1 MILILKTYFKMMF
14 FLFKTLKFFLLVVI
28 LFFPIFCKKHNP
40 NNFTLITSGYGGIY
54 DGLEADPAKGR
65 ASQIVAARWGI
76 DFYWRGCEY
85 DSDTQW
91 DDMKNNWEAE
101 NNIEDKFGDDWKEK
115 FNKEV
120 NIEYQLEKMRPPQKS
135 ENE

>member
-1 MILILKTYFKMMF
+1 MQKLTIGNFKFMKRNIIIF
-14 FLFKTLKFFLLVVI
+14 VSYLL
-28 LFFPIFCKKHNP
+28 LLASCKKHNP
-40 NNFTLITSGYGGIY
+40 DNFTLITFGYGGIY
-54 DGLEADPAKGR
+54 NGLEADPAKGR

-85 DSDTQW
+85 NSDTQW
-91 DDMKNNWEAE
+91 EDMKNNWEAE
-101 NNIEDKFGDDWKEK
+101 KNIEEKFGDDWKEK

-120 NIEYQLEKMRPPQKS
+120 NIEYQLEKMRPPQQS

>member
-1 MILILKTYFKMMF
+1 MHKQIIIFCLL
-14 FLFKTLKFFLLVVI
+14 LLVS
-28 LFFPIFCKKHNP
+28 CKKRNP
-40 NNFTLITSGYGGIY
+40 NNFTLITFGYGGIY
-54 DGLEADPAKGR
+54 NGLEADPAKSS

-85 DSDTQW
+85 NSDTQW
-91 DDMKNNWEAE
+91 EDIKNNWEAE
-101 NNIEDKFGDDWKEK
+101 NNIEDKFGYDWKEK

-120 NIEYQLEKMRPPQKS
+120 NIEYQLEKMRPPQQS

>member
-1 MILILKTYFKMMF
+1 MQKLTIGNFKFMKRNIIIF
-14 FLFKTLKFFLLVVI
+14 IYYLL
-28 LFFPIFCKKHNP
+28 LLASCKKNNP

-54 DGLEADPAKGR
+54 DGLEADPAKGS
-65 ASQIVAARWGI
+65 ASQVVAARWGI
-76 DFYWRGCEY
+76 YFYWRGCVY
-85 DSDTQW
+85 NSDTQW
-91 DDMKNNWEAE
+91 EDMKNNWEAE

-120 NIEYQLEKMRPPQKS
+120 NIEYQLEKMRPPHQS

>member
-1 MILILKTYFKMMF
+1 MQKLTIGNFKFMKRNIIIF
-14 FLFKTLKFFLLVVI
+14 VSYLLLLVS
-28 LFFPIFCKKHNP
+28 CKKHNP
-40 NNFTLITSGYGGIY
+40 NNFTLITFGYGGIY
-54 DGLEADPAKGR
+54 NGLEADPAKGR

-85 DSDTQW
+85 NSDTQW
-91 DDMKNNWEAE
+91 EDMKNNWEAE
-101 NNIEDKFGDDWKEK
+101 KNIEDKFGDDWKEK

-120 NIEYQLEKMRPPQKS
+120 NIEYQLEKMRPPQQS

>member
-1 MILILKTYFKMMF
+1 MQKLTIGNFKFMKRNIIIF
-14 FLFKTLKFFLLVVI
+14 VSYLL
-28 LFFPIFCKKHNP
+28 LLASCKKHNP
-40 NNFTLITSGYGGIY
+40 DNFTLITFGYGGIY
-54 DGLEADPAKGR
+54 NGLEADPAKGR

-85 DSDTQW
+85 NSDTQW
-91 DDMKNNWEAE
+91 EDMKNNWEAE
-101 NNIEDKFGDDWKEK
+101 KNIEDKFGDDWKEK

-120 NIEYQLEKMRPPQKS
+120 NIEYQLEKMRPPHQS

>member
-1 MILILKTYFKMMF
+1 MQKLTIGNFKFMKRNIIIF
-14 FLFKTLKFFLLVVI
+14 VSYLL
-28 LFFPIFCKKHNP
+28 LLASCKKHNP
-40 NNFTLITSGYGGIY
+40 NNFTLITFGYGGIY

-85 DSDTQW
+85 NSDTQW
-91 DDMKNNWEAE
+91 EDMKNNWEAE
-101 NNIEDKFGDDWKEK
+101 KNIEDKFGDDWKEK

-120 NIEYQLEKMRPPQKS
+120 NIEYHLEKMRPPQQS